1 MGTAYLVFMP
11 GEMTFEQYFG
21 LEGQPLEQQY
31 VNFLVGL
38 TPRPMHRSYL
48 VDPSRLDLVNKRG
61 PSTAM
66 ACQLCAGVTGIEALK
81 ILLGRGNVKAAP
93 WFHQFDAYTGRFV
106 SQRLRGGSR
115 HIGQRLKQKLGLR
128 MMRAVARNAPK
139 PQPVSATA
147 ESRSEIWRI
156 LDLTR
161 WAPSGDNGQPWRF
174 RIDGEDAVTIF
185 VHHEA
190 GTNPYEYNNGQ
201 PTLLSVGHL
210 LETMRIAASRYG
222 RRVEWSHQR
231 TGQTANGSHDD
242 QIAVRLPRQPGLRPD
257 PLEGFVRFRSVD
269 RNTYRT
275 TPLTDHQKAE
285 LANALGTDL
294 KLSWF
299 DSRQQRWS
307 IARLNG
313 LATDIRLRCREAY
326 DVHRRMLDWDNR
338 FSPSGL
344 PATAIGLDPVTSK
357 LMRWAMKDW
366 SRVKMMNMMGTGAA
380 SMQIDILPG
389 LNCAGH
395 FTVAWRNPRSQAPT
409 PEELL
414 RAGER
419 LQRFW
424 LTATRLG
431 LAIQP
436 GLAPIA
442 FATHAT
448 TGVRFTEQPELIAK
462 AEKLAVEV
470 ARVTGSEVD
479 QLVFMG
485 RIGLPKSMRSTSRSH
500 RRPLEELIID
510 GEQSQPKTAQSA

>member
-1 MGTAYLVFMP
+1 
-11 GEMTFEQYFG
+11 
-21 LEGQPLEQQY
+21 
-31 VNFLVGL
+31 
-38 TPRPMHRSYL
+38 MHRSYL
-48 VDPSRLDLVNKRG
+48 VDPSRVDLANHRG
-61 PSTAM
+61 PSTGM
-66 ACQLCAGVTGIEALK
+66 ACEICAGVTGVEALK
-81 ILLGRGNVKAAP
+81 ILLDRGNVKAAP

-106 SQRLRGGSR
+106 SRRLPGGSR
-115 HIGQRLKQKLGLR
+115 HIGQRLKRKLGLR
-128 MMRAVARNAPK
+128 MMRSFARNTPK
-139 PQPVSATA
+139 PQPVPAAA
-147 ESRSEIWRI
+147 ESLGEMGRI
-156 LDLTR
+156 LDLAR

-185 VHHEA
+185 IHHEA
-190 GTNPYEYNNGQ
+190 GITPYEYNSGQ
-201 PTLLSVGHL
+201 PTLLSAGHL
-210 LETMRIAASRYG
+210 LETLRIAASRYG
-222 RRVEWSHQR
+222 RRMEWSHQR
-231 TGQTANGSHDD
+231 TGQSANGSHDD
-242 QIAVRLPRQPGLRPD
+242 QITVRLPRQPGLRPD
-257 PLEGFVRFRSVD
+257 PLEGFVRIRSVD

-275 TPLTDHQKAE
+275 TPLTDQQKAE
-285 LANALGTDL
+285 LANALGTDF

-326 DVHRRMLDWDNR
+326 VVHRRMLDWDNR

-344 PATAIGLDPVTSK
+344 PATAIGLDPMTSK

-366 SRVKMMNMMGTGAA
+366 SRVKMMNLLGTGAA

-395 FTVAWRNPRSQAPT
+395 FTVTWRNPRAQAPT
-409 PEELL
+409 PEDLL

-442 FATHAT
+442 FATHAI
-448 TGVRFTEQPELIAK
+448 TGVRFTEQPELLAK

-470 ARVTGSEVD
+470 KRVTGSEVD

-485 RIGLPKSMRSTSRSH
+485 RIGRPKSMRSTSRSH
-500 RRPLEELIID
+500 RRPLEELLVD
-510 GEQSQPKTAQSA
+510 GGQSQFKAAQSA